1 MEIEQKENS
10 YKEDLK
16 IQDNIKKKKFIKIR
30 KFLLILIIF
39 ICFGVFL
46 IYMYMIDTECI
57 IDNKKENIYRVLNV
71 GDSITRGLGL
81 SDPK

>member
-1 MEIEQKENS
+1 MEIEKKENS

>member
-1 MEIEQKENS
+1 MENEQKENS

>member
-1 MEIEQKENS
+1 MEIEQKENF

-16 IQDNIKKKKFIKIR
+16 IQDNIKKKKFIKIK

-46 IYMYMIDTECI
+46 IYMHMIDTECI

>member
-1 MEIEQKENS
+1 MEIEQKKNS
-10 YKEDLK
+10 YKEDLQ
-16 IQDNIKKKKFIKIR
+16 IQDNIKKKKFIKIK